1 MKLNHITNKR
11 GFTLIELLIAMIIL
25 TVGIIAIAGQI
36 TSAIQGNFSAKRL
49 TIAATC
55 AEEKME
61 ELKTTGYDT
70 IASGNGTC
78 PDFADFSRTW
88 TVSAAGTDLKKIEV
102 TVTWYG
108 RTLTLSTLIT
118 KSES

>member
-1 MKLNHITNKR
+1 MKLKHITNTS

-25 TVGIIAIAGQI
+25 TIGLIAIAAQFS
-36 TSAIQGNFSAKRL
+36 SAIQSNFSAKRL
-49 TIAATC
+49 TVAATC

-61 ELKTTGYDT
+61 ELKTTGYDS

-78 PDFADFSRTW
+78 PNFTDFSRTW
-88 TVSAAGTDLKKIEV
+88 TVSSAGTDLKKIVV